1 MGFPGRVPDTTWSR
15 RRVVRDG
22 LGLAAAGAAALFLP
36 RSRGV
41 SAQATPV
48 PADGAL
54 TADAI
59 ARAVAAL
66 PGIVEDA
73 MARTGVPGL
82 AVSVVFGDAPV
93 FEGGFGVREAGKP
106 EPVTPETVFQLA
118 SMSKPISGTLVAAAV
133 GDGAAA
139 WDDPCVGLDPSF
151 AMHDPYVTANC
162 TPRDCFAHRTGLA
175 EHAGDELWDLGF
187 DREECMARLREI
199 PLAHPFRAAYAYSNI
214 GLSAGAYAVAAAA
227 APGASW
233 EEWLAE
239 RLFAPLGMDATSA
252 RFADWLA
259 ADNRA
264 VPHYKIGDGPW
275 TPGPGDDDAAFAPAG
290 AVSSTARDLARWMR
304 LQLGR
309 GTFEGAEIVAA
320 APLLETWRPQILVG
334 SMPDPADGRFAFA
347 GLGWNI
353 GRTDGGRI
361 TLSHGGD
368 FATGAH
374 TLVGLLPGAG
384 LGLTVLTNAQPTGV
398 REAVWQTFLDVA
410 ETGAPGTDWLAEY
423 APAYAGGVAA
433 LLDTGYDLS
442 SPPAN
447 PAPPLPPEAYAG
459 VYDNPLLGE
468 MTVSPG
474 GNGGL
479 TATIGPAPTTLELR
493 HWDRDAFVAP
503 IGEAWAGDA
512 VRPVVFTVGPDGV
525 AQSVTLGRIS
535 ANGQGTFV
543 RREG

>member
-1 MGFPGRVPDTTWSR
+1 
-15 RRVVRDG
+15 VRDG
-22 LGLAAAGAAALFLP
+22 AALAAGLLLP
-36 RSRGV
+36 RGTKA

-48 PADGAL
+48 PGAGQPTLSADG
-54 TADAI
+54 I

-73 MARTGVPGL
+73 MARTGVPGI

-93 FEGGFGVREAGKP
+93 FEGGFGVREAGRP
-106 EPVTPETVFQLA
+106 EPVTAETVFQLA
-118 SMSKPISGTLVAAAV
+118 SMSKPISSTLVAAAV
-133 GDGAAA
+133 GDGAAS
-139 WDDPCVGLDPSF
+139 WDDPCVRLDPGF

-187 DREECMARLREI
+187 DRGEAMARLREI

-227 APGASW
+227 APGTPW

-259 ADNRA
+259 AENRA
-264 VPHYKIGDGPW
+264 VPHYRIGDGPW

-290 AVSSTARDLARWMR
+290 AVSSTVRDLARWMR

-320 APLLETWRPQILVG
+320 APLLETWRPQILEG
-334 SMPDPADGRFAFA
+334 SMPDPSDDRFAFA
-347 GLGWNI
+347 GLGWNV
-353 GRTDGGRI
+353 GRTDGGRLA
-361 TLSHGGD
+361 LSHGGD

-374 TLVGLLPGAG
+374 TLVGLLPGEG
-384 LGLTVLTNAQPTGV
+384 LGMTVLTNAQPTGV
-398 REAVWQTFLDVA
+398 REAIWNAFLDVA
-410 ETGAPGTDWLAEY
+410 EAGAPRKDWLAEY
-423 APAYAGGVAA
+423 APAYAAGVAA
-433 LLDTGYDLS
+433 LLDTGYDLAA
-442 SPPAN
+442 PPAN

-459 VYDNPLLGE
+459 IYDNALLGAL
-468 MTVSPG
+468 TVTPG
-474 GNGGL
+474 ENGGL
-479 TATIGPAPTTLELR
+479 TATIGPAPMTLELR
-493 HWDRDAFVAP
+493 HWDRDVFVAP

-525 AQSVTLGRIS
+525 AQAVTLGRLGGS
-535 ANGQGTFV
+535 GEQAFA
-543 RREG
+543 RRDE